1 MALPDFVCAVFV
13 FGPVQVALMWW
24 FWVGLLVLCFIAAI
38 VVYAAVASDRLRVD
52 DDQ

>member
-13 FGPVQVALMWW
+13 FRLVQVALMWW
-24 FWVGLLVLCFIAAI
+24 FLGGLLVLCFIAAI
-38 VVYAAVASDRLRVD
+38 VVYAAIASDRLEVD